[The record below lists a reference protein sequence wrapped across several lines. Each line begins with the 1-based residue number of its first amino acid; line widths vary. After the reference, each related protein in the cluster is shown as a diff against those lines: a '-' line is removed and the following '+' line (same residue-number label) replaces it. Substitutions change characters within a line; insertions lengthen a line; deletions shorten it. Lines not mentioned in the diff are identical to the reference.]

1 MKKRILISVLL
12 LALLFGILFGGIF
25 LLRKNANEKEKIK
38 SEEQTVELEKK
49 TEKKEEQRKMDFVN
63 VNLLEPYF
71 SAEEIK
77 SMEQQAEKLLKQDE
91 LFASVTTLTCTDAI
105 YETQNQIRFYFTLDD
120 GSTLFASYKKE
131 DNSFFFWTEKK
142 EDSEQAIAEWFKQKE
157 ADTKAVDTSSWEESQ
172 ELPIK
177 WNEKGQE
184 NIPVVLSGKENLQGK
199 ISEED
204 LNCLEIK
211 LQKFL
216 EDNNELVKSLEISDK
231 GLKFAISICRADIIG
246 NILANRSCIYEKT
259 FEADFITPRIDK
271 KQLQVTYHIT
281 EKSFG
286 FMIQ

>member
-1 MKKRILISVLL
+1 MVTNMKKRILISVLL
-12 LALLFGILFGGIF
+12 LAFLFGILFGGIF

-71 SAEEIK
+71 SAEEI
-77 SMEQQAEKLLKQDE
+77 
-91 LFASVTTLTCTDAI
+91 TCTDAI

-142 EDSEQAIAEWFKQKE
+142 EDSEQAIAEWLKQKE

-199 ISEED
+199 IPEED
-204 LNCLEIK
+204 LNYLETK

-216 EDNNELVKSLEISDK
+216 EENNELRRELSISADKIIQTDQEI
-231 GLKFAISICRADIIG
+231 
-246 NILANRSCIYEKT
+246 T
-259 FEADFITPRIDK
+259 VEADFITPRIDK

>member
-12 LALLFGILFGGIF
+12 LAFLFGILLGGIF

-77 SMEQQAEKLLKQDE
+77 SMEQQAEKLLKRDE
-91 LFASVTTLTCTDAI
+91 LFASVTTLICTDAI

-142 EDSEQAIAEWFKQKE
+142 EDSEQAIAEWLKQKE

-199 ISEED
+199 IPEED
-204 LNCLEIK
+204 LNYLETK

-216 EDNNELVKSLEISDK
+216 EENNELRRDLSISADKIIQTDQEI
-231 GLKFAISICRADIIG
+231 
-246 NILANRSCIYEKT
+246 T

-271 KQLQVTYHIT
+271 KQLQVTYHIAEGT
-281 EKSFG
+281 FG
-286 FMIQ
+286 FSLQ

>member
-1 MKKRILISVLL
+1 MKKEELKSVQRLEVPETETKASKEQKKKEEPKNSEQVKEKDDVPNFGTQEEETKAVEEILSGPAPKTGEESRILVFSVLL
-12 LALLFGILFGGIF
+12 GMSVTVMGGTI
-25 LLRKNANEKEKIK
+25 
-38 SEEQTVELEKK
+38 
-49 TEKKEEQRKMDFVN
+49 
-63 VNLLEPYF
+63 Y
-71 SAEEIK
+71 
-77 SMEQQAEKLLKQDE
+77 E

-120 GSTLFASYKKE
+120 GSILFASYKKE

-172 ELPIK
+172 DLPIE

-199 ISEED
+199 ILEED
-204 LNCLEIK
+204 LNYLETK

-216 EDNNELVKSLEISDK
+216 EENNELRRELSIPADKIIQTDQEI
-231 GLKFAISICRADIIG
+231 
-246 NILANRSCIYEKT
+246 T

-271 KQLQVTYHIT
+271 KQLQVTYHIK

>member
-1 MKKRILISVLL
+1 MVTNMKKRMLISVLL
-12 LALLFGILFGGIF
+12 LAFLFGILFGGIF

-77 SMEQQAEKLLKQDE
+77 SMEQQAEKLLNQDE
-91 LFASVTTLTCTDAI
+91 LFASVTTLTCADAI

-142 EDSEQAIAEWFKQKE
+142 EDSEQAIAEWLKQKE

-184 NIPVVLSGKENLQGK
+184 NIPVVLSGKDNLQGK
-199 ISEED
+199 IPEED
-204 LNCLEIK
+204 LNYLETK

-216 EDNNELVKSLEISDK
+216 EENNELRRELSISADKIIQTDQEI
-231 GLKFAISICRADIIG
+231 
-246 NILANRSCIYEKT
+246 T

>member
-1 MKKRILISVLL
+1 MVTNMKKRILISVLL

-91 LFASVTTLTCTDAI
+91 LFASVTTLICTDAI

-120 GSTLFASYKKE
+120 GSSLFASYKKE

-142 EDSEQAIAEWFKQKE
+142 EDSEQAIAEWLKQKE

-184 NIPVVLSGKENLQGK
+184 NIPVVLSGKENLQG
-199 ISEED
+199 IIPDED

-216 EDNNELVKSLEISDK
+216 EENNELRREISIPSDK
-231 GLKFAISICRADIIG
+231 IVQTDQKI
-246 NILANRSCIYEKT
+246 T
-259 FEADFITPRIDK
+259 FEADFITERIDK
-271 KQLQVTYHIT
+271 KHLQGTYHIAEGT
-281 EKSFG
+281 FG
-286 FMIQ
+286 FSLQ

>member
-1 MKKRILISVLL
+1 MVTNMKKRILISVLL

-38 SEEQTVELEKK
+38 SEEQIVELEKK
-49 TEKKEEQRKMDFVN
+49 TEEKEEQRKMDFVN

-77 SMEQQAEKLLKQDE
+77 SMEQQAEKLLKRDE
-91 LFASVTTLTCTDAI
+91 LFASVTTLICTDAI

-142 EDSEQAIAEWFKQKE
+142 EDSEQAIAEWLKQKE

-199 ISEED
+199 IPEED
-204 LNCLEIK
+204 LNYLETK

-216 EDNNELVKSLEISDK
+216 EENNELRRELSISADKIIQTDQEI
-231 GLKFAISICRADIIG
+231 
-246 NILANRSCIYEKT
+246 T

>member
-1 MKKRILISVLL
+1 MKH
-12 LALLFGILFGGIF
+12 
-25 LLRKNANEKEKIK
+25 KIR
-38 SEEQTVELEKK
+38 S
-49 TEKKEEQRKMDFVN
+49 
-63 VNLLEPYF
+63 
-71 SAEEIK
+71 
-77 SMEQQAEKLLKQDE
+77 
-91 LFASVTTLTCTDAI
+91 C
-105 YETQNQIRFYFTLDD
+105 FYFTLDD
-120 GSTLFASYKKE
+120 GSILFASYKKE

-172 ELPIK
+172 DLPIE

-199 ISEED
+199 ILEED
-204 LNCLEIK
+204 LNYLETK

-216 EDNNELVKSLEISDK
+216 EENNELRRELLIPADKIIQTDQEI
-231 GLKFAISICRADIIG
+231 
-246 NILANRSCIYEKT
+246 T

-271 KQLQVTYHIT
+271 KQLQVTYHIK

>member
-1 MKKRILISVLL
+1 MGIIIYNNEMVTNMKKRILISVLL
-12 LALLFGILFGGIF
+12 LAFLFGILFGGIF
-25 LLRKNANEKEKIK
+25 LLRKNANEKEIIK

-77 SMEQQAEKLLKQDE
+77 SMEQQAEKLLNQDE
-91 LFASVTTLTCTDAI
+91 LFASVTTLTCADAI

-142 EDSEQAIAEWFKQKE
+142 EDSEQAIAEWLKQKE

-199 ISEED
+199 IPEED
-204 LNCLEIK
+204 LNYLETK

-216 EDNNELVKSLEISDK
+216 EENNELRRELSISADKIIQTDQEI
-231 GLKFAISICRADIIG
+231 
-246 NILANRSCIYEKT
+246 T

>member
-12 LALLFGILFGGIF
+12 LAFLFGILFGGIF

-105 YETQNQIRFYFTLDD
+105 YETQNQIHFYFTLDD
-120 GSTLFASYKKE
+120 GSSLFASYKKE

-142 EDSEQAIAEWFKQKE
+142 EDSEQAIAEWLKQKE

-184 NIPVVLSGKENLQGK
+184 NIPVVLSGKENLQG
-199 ISEED
+199 IIPDED

-216 EDNNELVKSLEISDK
+216 EENNELRREISIPSDK
-231 GLKFAISICRADIIG
+231 IVQTDQKI
-246 NILANRSCIYEKT
+246 T
-259 FEADFITPRIDK
+259 FEADFITERIDK
-271 KQLQVTYHIT
+271 KHLQGTYHIAEGT
-281 EKSFG
+281 FG
-286 FMIQ
+286 FSLQ

>member
-25 LLRKNANEKEKIK
+25 LLRKNANEKEKTK

-49 TEKKEEQRKMDFVN
+49 TEEKEEQRKMDFVN

-91 LFASVTTLTCTDAI
+91 LFASIITLTCTDAI

-131 DNSFFFWTEKK
+131 DNSFFWTEKK
-142 EDSEQAIAEWFKQKE
+142 EDSEQAIAEWLKQKE

-216 EDNNELVKSLEISDK
+216 EDNNELRRELSIPADKITQTDQEI
-231 GLKFAISICRADIIG
+231 
-246 NILANRSCIYEKT
+246 T

-271 KQLQVTYHIT
+271 KQLQVTYHIK

>member
-1 MKKRILISVLL
+1 MVTNMKKRILISVLL

-120 GSTLFASYKKE
+120 GSSLFASYKKE
-131 DNSFFFWTEKK
+131 DNSFFLWTEKK
-142 EDSEQAIAEWFKQKE
+142 EDSEQANAEWLKQKD
-157 ADTKAVDTSSWEESQ
+157 ADTKAVDTSSWEVGH
-172 ELPIK
+172 ELAIK

-184 NIPVVLSGKENLQGK
+184 NIPVVLSGKENLQG
-199 ISEED
+199 IIPDED

-216 EDNNELVKSLEISDK
+216 EENNELRREISIPSDK
-231 GLKFAISICRADIIG
+231 IVQTDQKI
-246 NILANRSCIYEKT
+246 T
-259 FEADFITPRIDK
+259 FEADFITERIDK
-271 KQLQVTYHIT
+271 KHLHGTYHIAEGT
-281 EKSFG
+281 FG
-286 FMIQ
+286 FSLQ

>member
-1 MKKRILISVLL
+1 MVTNMKKRILISVLL
-12 LALLFGILFGGIF
+12 LAFLFGILFGGIF
-25 LLRKNANEKEKIK
+25 LLRKNANEKEIIK

-77 SMEQQAEKLLKQDE
+77 SMEQQAEKLLNQDE
-91 LFASVTTLTCTDAI
+91 LFASVTTLTCADAI

-142 EDSEQAIAEWFKQKE
+142 EDSEQAIAEWLKQKE

-199 ISEED
+199 IPEED
-204 LNCLEIK
+204 LNYLETK

-216 EDNNELVKSLEISDK
+216 EENNELRRELSIPADKIIQTDQEI
-231 GLKFAISICRADIIG
+231 
-246 NILANRSCIYEKT
+246 T

>member
-1 MKKRILISVLL
+1 MVTNMKKRILISVLL
-12 LALLFGILFGGIF
+12 LAFLFGILFGGIF

-38 SEEQTVELEKK
+38 SEEQTVELEKN

-91 LFASVTTLTCTDAI
+91 LFASVTTLTCDDAI

-142 EDSEQAIAEWFKQKE
+142 EDSEQAIAEWLKQKE

-199 ISEED
+199 IPEED
-204 LNCLEIK
+204 LNYLETK

-216 EDNNELVKSLEISDK
+216 EENNELRRELSISADKIIQTDQEI
-231 GLKFAISICRADIIG
+231 
-246 NILANRSCIYEKT
+246 T

>member
-1 MKKRILISVLL
+1 MVTNMKKRILISVLL

-49 TEKKEEQRKMDFVN
+49 KKKKEEQRKMDFVN

-120 GSTLFASYKKE
+120 GSSLFASYKKE

-142 EDSEQAIAEWFKQKE
+142 EDSEQAIAEWLKQKE

-184 NIPVVLSGKENLQGK
+184 NIPVVLSGKENLQG
-199 ISEED
+199 IIPDED

-216 EDNNELVKSLEISDK
+216 EENNELRREISIPSDK
-231 GLKFAISICRADIIG
+231 IVQTDQKI
-246 NILANRSCIYEKT
+246 T
-259 FEADFITPRIDK
+259 FEADFITEKINK
-271 KQLQVTYHIT
+271 KHLHGTYHIAEGT
-281 EKSFG
+281 FG
-286 FMIQ
+286 FSLQ

>member
-1 MKKRILISVLL
+1 MVTNMKKRILISVLL
-12 LALLFGILFGGIF
+12 LAFLFGILFGGIF

-77 SMEQQAEKLLKQDE
+77 SMEQQAEKLLNQDE
-91 LFASVTTLTCTDAI
+91 LFASVTTLTCADAI

-142 EDSEQAIAEWFKQKE
+142 EDSEQAIAEWLKQKE

-199 ISEED
+199 IPEED
-204 LNCLEIK
+204 LNYLKTK

-216 EDNNELVKSLEISDK
+216 EENNELRRELSISADKIIQTDQEI
-231 GLKFAISICRADIIG
+231 
-246 NILANRSCIYEKT
+246 T

>member
-1 MKKRILISVLL
+1 MVTNMKKRILISVLL
-12 LALLFGILFGGIF
+12 LAFLFGILFGGIF

-77 SMEQQAEKLLKQDE
+77 SMEQQAEKLLKRDE
-91 LFASVTTLTCTDAI
+91 LFASVTTLICTDAI

-142 EDSEQAIAEWFKQKE
+142 EDSEQAIAEWLKQKE

-199 ISEED
+199 IPEED
-204 LNCLEIK
+204 LNYLETK

-216 EDNNELVKSLEISDK
+216 EENNELRRELSIPADKIIQTDQEI
-231 GLKFAISICRADIIG
+231 
-246 NILANRSCIYEKT
+246 T

-286 FMIQ
+286 FIIQ

>member
-12 LALLFGILFGGIF
+12 LAFLFGILLGGIF

-77 SMEQQAEKLLKQDE
+77 SMEQQAEKLLKRDE
-91 LFASVTTLTCTDAI
+91 LFASVTTLICTDAI

-120 GSTLFASYKKE
+120 GSSLFASYKKE

-142 EDSEQAIAEWFKQKE
+142 EDSEQAIAEWLKQKE

-184 NIPVVLSGKENLQGK
+184 NIPVVLSGKENLQG
-199 ISEED
+199 IIPDED

-216 EDNNELVKSLEISDK
+216 EENNELRREISIPSDK
-231 GLKFAISICRADIIG
+231 IVQTDQKI
-246 NILANRSCIYEKT
+246 T
-259 FEADFITPRIDK
+259 FEADFITERIDK
-271 KQLQVTYHIT
+271 KHLHGTYHIAEGT
-281 EKSFG
+281 FG
-286 FMIQ
+286 FSLQ

>member
-1 MKKRILISVLL
+1 MGIIIYNNEMVTNMKKRILISVLL
-12 LALLFGILFGGIF
+12 LAFLFGILFGGIF

-77 SMEQQAEKLLKQDE
+77 SMEQQAEKLLKHDE

-142 EDSEQAIAEWFKQKE
+142 EDSEQAIAEWLKQKE

-199 ISEED
+199 IPEED
-204 LNCLEIK
+204 LNYLETK

-216 EDNNELVKSLEISDK
+216 EENNELRRELSISADKIIQTDQEI
-231 GLKFAISICRADIIG
+231 
-246 NILANRSCIYEKT
+246 T

-271 KQLQVTYHIT
+271 KQLQVTYHIK

>member
-1 MKKRILISVLL
+1 M
-12 LALLFGILFGGIF
+12 
-25 LLRKNANEKEKIK
+25 
-38 SEEQTVELEKK
+38 
-49 TEKKEEQRKMDFVN
+49 
-63 VNLLEPYF
+63 EPYF

-142 EDSEQAIAEWFKQKE
+142 EDSEQAIAEWLKQKE
-157 ADTKAVDTSSWEESQ
+157 ADTKAGDTSSWEESQ

-199 ISEED
+199 IPEED
-204 LNCLEIK
+204 LNYLETK

-216 EDNNELVKSLEISDK
+216 DENNELRRELSISADKIIQTDQEI
-231 GLKFAISICRADIIG
+231 
-246 NILANRSCIYEKT
+246 T

>member
-12 LALLFGILFGGIF
+12 LAFLFGILFGGIF

-91 LFASVTTLTCTDAI
+91 LFASVTTLICTDAI
-105 YETQNQIRFYFTLDD
+105 YETQNQIRFYFTLGD
-120 GSTLFASYKKE
+120 GSALFASYKKE

-142 EDSEQAIAEWFKQKE
+142 EDSEQAIAEWLKQKE

-199 ISEED
+199 IPEED
-204 LNCLEIK
+204 LNYLETK

-216 EDNNELVKSLEISDK
+216 EENNELRRELSISADK
-231 GLKFAISICRADIIG
+231 IIQTDQ
-246 NILANRSCIYEKT
+246 EVT

-271 KQLQVTYHIT
+271 KTVAGNISYCGGNIWIFIAVNLWNC
-281 EKSFG
+281 
-286 FMIQ
+286 

>member
-1 MKKRILISVLL
+1 MVTNMKKRILISVLL

-38 SEEQTVELEKK
+38 SEEQIVELEKK
-49 TEKKEEQRKMDFVN
+49 TEEKEEQRKMDFVN

-91 LFASVTTLTCTDAI
+91 LFASVTTLICTDAI

-142 EDSEQAIAEWFKQKE
+142 EDSEQAIAEWLKQKE

-199 ISEED
+199 IPEED
-204 LNCLEIK
+204 LNYLETK

-216 EDNNELVKSLEISDK
+216 EENNELRRELSISADKIIQTDQEI
-231 GLKFAISICRADIIG
+231 
-246 NILANRSCIYEKT
+246 T

>member
-25 LLRKNANEKEKIK
+25 LLRKNANEKEKTK

-49 TEKKEEQRKMDFVN
+49 TEEKEEQRKMDFVN

-91 LFASVTTLTCTDAI
+91 LFASITTLTCTDAI

-142 EDSEQAIAEWFKQKE
+142 EDSEQAIAEWLKQKE
-157 ADTKAVDTSSWEESQ
+157 ADTKAVDTSFWEESQ

-184 NIPVVLSGKENLQGK
+184 NIPVVLSGKENLQG
-199 ISEED
+199 IIPDED

-216 EDNNELVKSLEISDK
+216 EENNELRREISIPSDK
-231 GLKFAISICRADIIG
+231 IVQTDQKI
-246 NILANRSCIYEKT
+246 T
-259 FEADFITPRIDK
+259 FEADFITERIDK
-271 KQLQVTYHIT
+271 KHLQGTYHIAEGT
-281 EKSFG
+281 FG
-286 FMIQ
+286 FSLQ

>member
-25 LLRKNANEKEKIK
+25 LLRKNANEKEKTK

-49 TEKKEEQRKMDFVN
+49 TEEKEEQRKMDFVN

-91 LFASVTTLTCTDAI
+91 LFTCTDAI

-142 EDSEQAIAEWFKQKE
+142 EDSEQAIAEWLKQKE

-216 EDNNELVKSLEISDK
+216 EDNNELRRELSIPADKITQTDQEI
-231 GLKFAISICRADIIG
+231 
-246 NILANRSCIYEKT
+246 T

-271 KQLQVTYHIT
+271 KQLQVTYHIK

>member
-1 MKKRILISVLL
+1 MGIIIYNNEMVTNMKKRILISVLL
-12 LALLFGILFGGIF
+12 LAFLFGILFGGIF

-77 SMEQQAEKLLKQDE
+77 SMEQQAEKLLKRDE
-91 LFASVTTLTCTDAI
+91 LFASVTTLICTDAI

-142 EDSEQAIAEWFKQKE
+142 EDSEQAIAEWLKQKE

-199 ISEED
+199 IPEED
-204 LNCLEIK
+204 LNYLETK

-216 EDNNELVKSLEISDK
+216 EENNELRRELSIPADKIIQTDQEI
-231 GLKFAISICRADIIG
+231 
-246 NILANRSCIYEKT
+246 T

-286 FMIQ
+286 FIIQ

>member
-1 MKKRILISVLL
+1 MVTNMKKRILISVLL

-49 TEKKEEQRKMDFVN
+49 TEEKEEQRKMDFVN

-105 YETQNQIRFYFTLDD
+105 YETQNHIRFYFTLDD

-142 EDSEQAIAEWFKQKE
+142 EDSEQAIAEWLKQKE

-199 ISEED
+199 IPEED
-204 LNCLEIK
+204 LNYLETK

-216 EDNNELVKSLEISDK
+216 EENNELRRELSISPDKIIQTDQEI
-231 GLKFAISICRADIIG
+231 
-246 NILANRSCIYEKT
+246 T

-271 KQLQVTYHIT
+271 KQLQVTYHIK

>member
-1 MKKRILISVLL
+1 MVTNMKKRILISVLL

-77 SMEQQAEKLLKQDE
+77 SMEQQAEKLLKRDE
-91 LFASVTTLTCTDAI
+91 LFASVTTLICTDAI

-120 GSTLFASYKKE
+120 GSSLFASYKKE

-142 EDSEQAIAEWFKQKE
+142 EDSEQAIAEWLKQKE

-199 ISEED
+199 IPEED
-204 LNCLEIK
+204 LNYLETK

-216 EDNNELVKSLEISDK
+216 EENNELRRELSISADKIIQTDQEI
-231 GLKFAISICRADIIG
+231 
-246 NILANRSCIYEKT
+246 T

>member
-1 MKKRILISVLL
+1 MVTNMKKRILISVLL
-12 LALLFGILFGGIF
+12 LAFLFGILFGGIF

-77 SMEQQAEKLLKQDE
+77 SMEQQAEKLLNQDE
-91 LFASVTTLTCTDAI
+91 LFASVTTLTCADAI

-142 EDSEQAIAEWFKQKE
+142 EDSEQAIAEWLKQKE

-199 ISEED
+199 IPEED
-204 LNCLEIK
+204 LNYLETK

-216 EDNNELVKSLEISDK
+216 EENNELRRELSISADKIIQTDQEI
-231 GLKFAISICRADIIG
+231 
-246 NILANRSCIYEKT
+246 T